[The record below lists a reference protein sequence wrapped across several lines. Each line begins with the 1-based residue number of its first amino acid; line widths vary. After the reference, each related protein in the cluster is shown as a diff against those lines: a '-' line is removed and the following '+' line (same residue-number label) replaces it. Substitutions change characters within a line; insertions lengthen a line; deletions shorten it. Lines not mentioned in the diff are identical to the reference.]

1 MDDINSRMK
10 DPKSLF
16 VLVVGATG
24 NQGGAVARRLIERG
38 HKVRAL
44 TRKKDSHKAKELVK
58 LGVEIVEGDF
68 GDVSSLQNAME
79 GVDAVFAMTTP
90 FEEGTNFEV
99 KSGYLLEFA
108 ANTMGVNHI
117 VFSLVA
123 SSDQKTGIPHFESK
137 YEIEKHLKSIDR
149 PYTIIKPVYFMENL
163 LRPTMISGL
172 KNGKIAVPLPEDRKL
187 QMVSLE
193 DLANMV
199 VHIFEN
205 RDLFLKKTIEIAS
218 DEITGK
224 QIAEILAKVI
234 GIPIEYQELSY
245 DDIKPIGEDFI
256 KNFKWLNEV
265 GYKVNILSLHE
276 RFPEVGWHTFEEWA
290 RKQYWRAVSE
300 PVEQKII

>member
-1 MDDINSRMK
+1 MDNINSSNK
-10 DPKSLF
+10 DPNSLF

-44 TRKKDSHKAKELVK
+44 TRKKDSHKAKELMK
-58 LGVEIVEGDF
+58 LGAEIVEGDL
-68 GDVSSLQNAME
+68 GDVSSLQNAMD

-90 FEEGTNFEV
+90 FEKGTNFEV

-163 LRPTMISGL
+163 LRPTMILGL

-187 QMVSLE
+187 QMISLE
-193 DLANMV
+193 DLGNMV

-234 GIPIEYQELSY
+234 RIPIEYQVLSY
-245 DDIKPIGEDFI
+245 DNIKPIGEDFI
-256 KNFKWLNEV
+256 KTFKWLNEV
-265 GYKVNILSLHE
+265 GYKVNISSLHH

-290 RKQYWRAVSE
+290 RKQYWRAVHE

>member
-1 MDDINSRMK
+1 MNDINSSNK
-10 DPKSLF
+10 DPNSLF

-44 TRKKDSHKAKELVK
+44 TRKKDSHKAQELVK
-58 LGVEIVEGDF
+58 LGAEIVEGDL
-68 GDVSSLQNAME
+68 GDVSSLQTAME

-90 FEEGTNFEV
+90 FEKGTNFEV

-108 ANTMGVNHI
+108 ANTMGINHI

-137 YEIEKHLKSIDR
+137 YEIEKHLKSVDR

-187 QMVSLE
+187 QMISLE

-205 RDLFLKKTIEIAS
+205 RDLFLKRTIEIAS

-245 DDIKPIGEDFI
+245 DDIKPIGKDFI

-265 GYKVNILSLHE
+265 GYKVDISSLHQ

-300 PVEQKII
+300 PVEQKIV